1 MWFWSVFI
9 GNKLCIETN
18 RVYRNK
24 YIVYLIW
31 VICRMYLYIMC
42 RNIEWIMY
50 VVMVCFSLV
59 IDDCEDIVFILCIVV
74 NIICLLFV

>member
-1 MWFWSVFI
+1 
-9 GNKLCIETN
+9 
-18 RVYRNK
+18 
-24 YIVYLIW
+24 
-31 VICRMYLYIMC
+31 MYLYIMC

-50 VVMVCFSLV
+50 VKMVCFSLV

>member
-1 MWFWSVFI
+1 
-9 GNKLCIETN
+9 
-18 RVYRNK
+18 
-24 YIVYLIW
+24 
-31 VICRMYLYIMC
+31 MYLYIMC

-74 NIICLLFV
+74 NIICYYYLCNKDVMFVVGD